1 MSSFLNS
8 GSDYDLLKDNINT
21 IILRAKIIERDD
33 RFTIAETGNSLLTI
47 PNDHIVR
54 ITRDNEDIETGLAEI
69 RIKQS
74 AKILRKTLVTASDV
88 SGIISIGS
96 VGRQGGTT
104 VLCTQCCTQCC
115 EQCCTQCCEQCC
127 TQCASVDYPGMD
139 VSNPS
144 TISGGVF
151 RRVTTQFG

>member
-1 MSSFLNS
+1 MSSLQNS
-8 GSDYDLLKDNINT
+8 GSDYDLLKKNNNT
-21 IILRAKIIERDD
+21 IILKAKIIERDD
-33 RFTIAETGNSLLTI
+33 RFTIAETSNSLFTI
-47 PNDHIVR
+47 PNDHIIK
-54 ITRDNEDIETGLAEI
+54 ITRDNEDVETGLAEI
-69 RIKQS
+69 RIQQN
-74 AKILRKTLVTASDV
+74 AKILRKIIVSASDLA
-88 SGIISIGS
+88 GIISIGT
-96 VGRQGGTT
+96 VGGQGGT

-127 TQCASVDYPGMD
+127 TQCASVDYPGID